1 VASPTKR
8 RATHD
13 DLLKVEPHLVAE
25 IVDGDLHASPR
36 AAPLQT
42 RARSRLGG
50 QLTGPFDR
58 GWGGPGG
65 WWIIDEPELHLGP
78 DILVPDLAAWRRV
91 RMPGYPAEPAFT
103 EAPDWVCEVTFPSAE
118 QLDPTKKMPAY
129 AREKVSHLW
138 LVDPVA
144 RTLQTHRLDEG
155 RWTLSGTFTGN
166 APVRAQPFDALELAL
181 AALWADG
188 E

>member
-1 VASPTKR
+1 VSSPIKR
-8 RATHD
+8 GATYD

-36 AAPLQT
+36 DASLHV
-42 RARSRLGG
+42 RARLGG

-78 DILVPDLAAWRRV
+78 DVLVPDLAGWRRV

-103 EAPDWVCEVTFPSAE
+103 EAPDWVCEVVSPAAE
-118 QLDPTKKMPAY
+118 QLDPAKKLPAY
-129 AREKVSHLW
+129 AREKVAHLW
-138 LVDPVA
+138 LVDPSA
-144 RTLQTHRLDEG
+144 RTLEAYRLEDG
-155 RWTLSGTFTGN
+155 RWTLSGTFAGS
-166 APVRAQPFDALELAL
+166 APVRVPPFDALELAL
-181 AALWADG
+181 AGLWAEG
-188 E
+188 V